1 LFVVTIKL
9 TYEEANLFA
18 LARDHFSSRR
28 SSVTTERHHV
38 DPEIHPGLVRAAMYR
53 TLTAPL
59 VYVIAIGLSFFR
71 TEVKPGKYV
80 WAAFGSLAL
89 PWKPGHLRSAYA

>member
-1 LFVVTIKL
+1 
-9 TYEEANLFA
+9 
-18 LARDHFSSRR
+18 
-28 SSVTTERHHV
+28 
-38 DPEIHPGLVRAAMYR
+38 MYR